1 MKNIY
6 LKKIF
11 VTLAL
16 LFFIHIVSAQIET
29 MSGFVT
35 GSSLADAGNST
46 YVVMGETFTGKAIGG
61 GHELSMGLAQA
72 QLEKMMIEATVNYGD
87 GYSGS
92 GFSYPTTTPP
102 GTYEE
107 SIYEVHGG
115 SHHYDLLK
123 KLKLIVKAYVSC
135 GETVYD
141 GDHNDYPTVAVAGY
155 CWTQKN
161 LKAQHYADGTTEIN
175 KALVYKSGMHPNETA
190 NEATFGRL
198 YTWYSAVNVPE
209 NSTVT
214 PTVNADGFVQGI
226 CPDGWHIPTEME
238 MNALLALPAE
248 DIRSTDYWLGPHT
261 NTNSTLFTAL
271 PAGFFNSSTNRF
283 ENLLGTTG
291 FWTDHYSPYTTHL
304 LVLQHFCDTPL
315 LKESNSSDGW
325 SVRCVK
331 NY

>member
-1 MKNIY
+1 MKNFY
-6 LKKIF
+6 LKKIL

-16 LFFIHIVSAQIET
+16 LFISHIVSAQVET
-29 MSGFVT
+29 MSGFVV
-35 GSSLADAGNST
+35 GSSLAESGNST

-61 GHELSMGLAQA
+61 GHELTMGLAQA
-72 QLEKMMIEATVNYGD
+72 QLEQEMIEATVNYGE

-102 GTYEE
+102 GTCEG

-115 SHHYDLLK
+115 NYQYDLLK
-123 KLKLIVKAYVSC
+123 KLKLIVKAFVSC

-161 LKAQHYADGTTEIN
+161 LKAQHYADGITEIN
-175 KALVYKSGMHPNETA
+175 KALVYKSEMYPNEA
-190 NEATFGRL
+190 DNETTFGRL
-198 YTWYSAVNVPE
+198 YTWFSAVNVPE
-209 NSTVT
+209 NSSIP
-214 PTVNADGFVQGI
+214 PTVNTDGFVQGI
-226 CPDGWHIPTEME
+226 CPDGWHIPTGTE

-248 DIRSTDYWLGPHT
+248 DIRSTELWLGAHA
-261 NTNSTLFTAL
+261 NTNSTLFSAL
-271 PAGFFNSSTNRF
+271 PAGFYNSSANRF
-283 ENLLGTTG
+283 ENFLGTTG
-291 FWTDHYSPYTTHL
+291 FWTANANPYTTNL
-304 LVLQHFCDTPL
+304 LVLQHFCDSPL
-315 LKESNSSDGW
+315 LQENNSADGW